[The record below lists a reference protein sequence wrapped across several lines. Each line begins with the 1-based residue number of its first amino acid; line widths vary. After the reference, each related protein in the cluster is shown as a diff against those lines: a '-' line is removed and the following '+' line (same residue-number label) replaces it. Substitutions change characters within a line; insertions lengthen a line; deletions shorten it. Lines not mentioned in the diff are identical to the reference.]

1 MNRKNISII
10 LILISLI
17 FLNCSAGSKMNIKI
31 EKLTCEYLNNPIGI
45 DAAHPR
51 LSWILSSK
59 QRGQSQTAYQVLVA
73 STPEKLKSNDADLWD
88 SGKINSNRSVQIVY
102 EGKELFSGKRY
113 YWKIRVWD
121 IKEKVSA
128 WSASAHWEM
137 GLMDSLDWKAQWIGA
152 PGKEN
157 NSLKTD
163 PAPYLRKV
171 FTLSKSVKTAR
182 AYICGLG
189 YYELYLNSNK
199 VGDHVLS
206 PNQTN
211 YDQRDFRN
219 MLYPFANKISTRVL
233 YETFDITS
241 YLNQEKNVA
250 GIILGNGWYNQRD
263 RVEEGY
269 MWYGSPR
276 MILQINIEYE
286 DGSRQSFISD
296 ETWKFSTGPIIHD
309 GIFTGEIYDARL
321 ELNGWS
327 KPDFDDSAWNFAQIK
342 KAPQG
347 QLRAQMSPP
356 DKIIKTIQP
365 VTIINLQPGKF
376 RYDFGEMISG
386 WARLKIKGKKGTKVS
401 LRFIE
406 EFGKDYGQK
415 DTYILNGKG
424 LEIYEPRF
432 TWHAFRSVEVI
443 GPEGEFT
450 IKNLD
455 ARVVNTAV
463 APNGKFECSNDLF
476 NKILENYKRTHLGNM
491 HGCVSSDCPHRERL
505 GYTGDATYLL
515 EAAEFN
521 FDMTTF
527 FTKLL
532 NDIKDAQNTETGFVP
547 HTAPFG
553 GGGGGP
559 GWGSAYVFLPWFMFT
574 FYDDIQV
581 LENHYNG
588 MKQWAAYLG
597 TRTNKK
603 GLVVKEEPG
612 AWCLG
617 DWATPDEMV
626 VPPALVNTCIYA
638 RVAEILAQVAKV
650 LDKKQD
656 ESNFLNLF
664 KDIKRNINEAFLN
677 TQTGSYSIGWQGAN
691 VIPLAFNLVPDKF
704 VNKVLNNLVEN
715 IHKNKGH
722 LDTGIIATPLML
734 DILTKYGRDDVAYT
748 IMNQRD
754 YPGYGYAIKKGATTL
769 WEYWDGKLSHSHPMF
784 GSVCRWFYQS
794 IAGINPDPKF
804 PGFKNIVIKPSCLLG
819 DLNYAKAE
827 YNSICGK
834 IVSFWKRKKN
844 NLYLDIQIPVNT
856 TATIYIPAADVANV
870 TESGK
875 NAISSESIEF
885 IEMQENKAVFK
896 IGSGKYSF
904 VSKGIAALVK
914 ELPAC
919 TPDISPEETIF
930 VKPDAATITIKSDTD
945 GADIY
950 YTLNGGEPTKTSSLY
965 KKPIKIY
972 DKCSIKARAFKDGY
986 KPSYTKQL
994 EVEFVDPESNGLR
1007 YTVYEGI
1014 WEKRPDLNKIT
1025 SVSDGKTF
1033 EINVQNINKRED
1045 HVAIIFKGFLDIRQD
1060 GEYLFYAK
1068 ANDGCVLSID
1078 NKVVVDNAGYRGTK
1092 ERQNSTILT
1101 VGKHPIEILY
1111 FENTG
1116 SESIDIKYEGPG
1128 IKKQPIPPSVV
1139 YLKN

>member
-189 YYELYLNSNK
+189 YYELYLNSKK

-406 EFGKDYGQK
+406 EFGEKRLGKGIVPAK
-415 DTYILNGKG
+415 DTPNFIANRLFAASAAFVLDYVLKNNYTVPEVDAITGPPIGNPKTATFRLFDLVGIDVWEHVGNNLASAIQDDELAMQYMNSEPVTQLIHTMVENG
-424 LEIYEPRF
+424 
-432 TWHAFRSVEVI
+432 W
-443 GPEGEFT
+443 
-450 IKNLD
+450 
-455 ARVVNTAV
+455 
-463 APNGKFECSNDLF
+463 
-476 NKILENYKRTHLGNM
+476 LGNK
-491 HGCVSSDCPHRERL
+491 V
-505 GYTGDATYLL
+505 
-515 EAAEFN
+515 
-521 FDMTTF
+521 
-527 FTKLL
+527 
-532 NDIKDAQNTETGFVP
+532 
-547 HTAPFG
+547 
-553 GGGGGP
+553 
-559 GWGSAYVFLPWFMFT
+559 
-574 FYDDIQV
+574 
-581 LENHYNG
+581 
-588 MKQWAAYLG
+588 KQ
-597 TRTNKK
+597 
-603 GLVVKEEPG
+603 
-612 AWCLG
+612 
-617 DWATPDEMV
+617 
-626 VPPALVNTCIYA
+626 
-638 RVAEILAQVAKV
+638 
-650 LDKKQD
+650 
-656 ESNFLNLF
+656 
-664 KDIKRNINEAFLN
+664 
-677 TQTGSYSIGWQGAN
+677 
-691 VIPLAFNLVPDKF
+691 
-704 VNKVLNNLVEN
+704 
-715 IHKNKGH
+715 
-722 LDTGIIATPLML
+722 
-734 DILTKYGRDDVAYT
+734 
-748 IMNQRD
+748 
-754 YPGYGYAIKKGATTL
+754 
-769 WEYWDGKLSHSHPMF
+769 
-784 GSVCRWFYQS
+784 
-794 IAGINPDPKF
+794 
-804 PGFKNIVIKPSCLLG
+804 
-819 DLNYAKAE
+819 
-827 YNSICGK
+827 
-834 IVSFWKRKKN
+834 
-844 NLYLDIQIPVNT
+844 
-856 TATIYIPAADVANV
+856 
-870 TESGK
+870 
-875 NAISSESIEF
+875 
-885 IEMQENKAVFK
+885 
-896 IGSGKYSF
+896 
-904 VSKGIAALVK
+904 
-914 ELPAC
+914 
-919 TPDISPEETIF
+919 
-930 VKPDAATITIKSDTD
+930 
-945 GADIY
+945 
-950 YTLNGGEPTKTSSLY
+950 
-965 KKPIKIY
+965 
-972 DKCSIKARAFKDGY
+972 
-986 KPSYTKQL
+986 
-994 EVEFVDPESNGLR
+994 
-1007 YTVYEGI
+1007 
-1014 WEKRPDLNKIT
+1014 
-1025 SVSDGKTF
+1025 
-1033 EINVQNINKRED
+1033 
-1045 HVAIIFKGFLDIRQD
+1045 GFLDNGNKSSGIWRISNGKIDLWLKTVEKHTYCTFRDIDKIR
-1060 GEYLFYAK
+1060 
-1068 ANDGCVLSID
+1068 
-1078 NKVVVDNAGYRGTK
+1078 
-1092 ERQNSTILT
+1092 
-1101 VGKHPIEILY
+1101 VGVKTTADKIFIR
-1111 FENTG
+1111 NTQ
-1116 SESIDIKYEGPG
+1116 KP
-1128 IKKQPIPPSVV
+1128 
-1139 YLKN
+1139 